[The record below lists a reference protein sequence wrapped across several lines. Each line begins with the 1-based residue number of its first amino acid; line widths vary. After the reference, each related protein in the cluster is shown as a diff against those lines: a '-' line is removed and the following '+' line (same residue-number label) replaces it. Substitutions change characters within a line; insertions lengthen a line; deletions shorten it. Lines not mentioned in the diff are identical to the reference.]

1 MQTKPTQ
8 SRFAHFLV
16 RSICGITLAT
26 ALITAGLA
34 AYCWVDVQ
42 SFFAGAK
49 PLEAT
54 IANLHS
60 PAGEDNSRADR
71 FRFDASLKQP
81 VDGRQSVT
89 MTGLFRVAAEDEGRA
104 ITVFHNPNHQI
115 RWALSS
121 PWNYIGSGVYGAI
134 SLLLLAAWGVLQLV
148 LRHRKAIPITA
159 IAAAC
164 VAMVSLAGTAVTAA
178 ETPLVPQEISSAPT
192 TRHEAWSDGSFFP
205 VINRSAIEQVEAE
218 STLLWTV
225 DAASWHEAMTRYH
238 EWQGWKP
245 YVPMDD
251 DPITYTSTE
260 EAEAA
265 RLLAALNS
273 YLQDTTKNVFT
284 AANTK
289 RQGNQT

>member
-34 AYCWVDVQ
+34 AYCWLDVQ

-60 PAGEDNSRADR
+60 PAGGDISRADR

-89 MTGLFRVAAEDEGRA
+89 MTGLYRVAAEDEGRA

-121 PWNYIGSGVYGAI
+121 PWNYIGTGVYGAL
-134 SLLLLAAWGVLQLV
+134 SLILLFAGVVFQLV
-148 LRHRKAIPITA
+148 FRCSGSSSMPP
-159 IAAAC
+159 
-164 VAMVSLAGTAVTAA
+164 TAA
-178 ETPLVPQEISSAPT
+178 SCDVLV
-192 TRHEAWSDGSFFP
+192 
-205 VINRSAIEQVEAE
+205 
-218 STLLWTV
+218 
-225 DAASWHEAMTRYH
+225 
-238 EWQGWKP
+238 
-245 YVPMDD
+245 
-251 DPITYTSTE
+251 
-260 EAEAA
+260 
-265 RLLAALNS
+265 
-273 YLQDTTKNVFT
+273 
-284 AANTK
+284 
-289 RQGNQT
+289 